1 MAKARGAKRSVRPP
15 SPEVIKAKADKAAAV
30 SAGEDPEAIAIPRAA
45 ADPLNPPTRE
55 PRKLGRP
62 PRYRPEMCDAAF
74 SAGQQGMGKAEIAFE
89 LGVDRD
95 TVKEWVKVHPEF
107 SAAISRATEASLA
120 WWASIGRQGILMG
133 KQFNAN
139 AYSLQVRNRFPDDWR
154 DKQEVNATGN
164 IALQVVTGV
173 PRGTDGT

>member
-30 SAGEDPEAIAIPRAA
+30 SAGEDPEAIEIPGSV
-45 ADPLNPPTRE
+45 DPLNPPTRE

-62 PRYRPEMCDAAF
+62 PKYRPEMCDAVFA
-74 SAGQQGMGKAEIAFE
+74 AGQEGMGKAEIAFE

-95 TVKEWVKVHPEF
+95 TIKEWVKTYPPF
-107 SAAISRATEASLA
+107 SAAIQRAREASLA
-120 WWASIGRQGILMG
+120 WWEKMGRSGITMG